1 MRIACADNFGTIMK
15 INRKLRIQLFMQ
27 NSIFVVLFLSL
38 VGLVGY
44 LSHDFHVARDIT
56 QSSRNTLT
64 EGSVNVLKQMKGPL
78 SITVYASADDTYR
91 KGIVDFVSRYQRA
104 KPDITFKFVNP
115 AENPKQAQEAGV
127 RAEGEFVV
135 EYKSKSEHLLPPIV
149 EQDMTNLL
157 VRLSREK
164 SRNVMFLDGH
174 GERRLNGLK
183 NFDLGEFGKQLE
195 KKGFKLSNPDL
206 TLSPDVPANGAMLV
220 IASPQVDI
228 PEIEINKIKKYI
240 ADGGNLFWLIDQDA
254 MHGLM
259 PIAEQLGLQLTP
271 GIVVDPMAAQYGG
284 DYKMAFAVQYGDH
297 PITQSFSLRTLFPM
311 ARQIDANGQD
321 RGWTVSHLVDVAAT
335 GWLETSPI
343 EGTPKFDAKTDIG
356 GPINIAVALERK
368 IENKD
373 QRVVVV
379 GSGSFLANTF
389 IGNGGNLDL
398 GINMVNWLAGD
409 DNLITIQPK
418 PLKDTNI
425 TIPSDATNKLLAIAI
440 FFGFR
445 LGLPILLLIAGVVI
459 WLKRRKR

>member
-1 MRIACADNFGTIMK
+1 MK

-27 NSIFVVLFLSL
+27 NSIFVVLFLAL

-44 LSHDFHVARDIT
+44 LSHEFHGSRDIT

-64 EGSVNVLKQMKGPL
+64 EGSVNVLKQMKGPV
-78 SITVYASADDTYR
+78 SITVYASNDDSYR
-91 KGIVDFVSRYQRA
+91 KGIVDFVSRYQRV
-104 KPDITFKFVNP
+104 KPDIQFKFVNP
-115 AENPKQAQEAGV
+115 AENPKQAEEAGV

-220 IASPQVDI
+220 IASPQVDL
-228 PEIEINKIKKYI
+228 PEIEVNKIKKYI
-240 ADGGNLFWLIDQDA
+240 AEGGNLFWLIDQDS

-297 PITQSFSLRTLFPM
+297 PITQGFGLRTLFPL
-311 ARQIDANGQD
+311 ARQIDSNGQD
-321 RGWTVSHLVDVAAT
+321 RGWTVSHLVDVSAT

-343 EGTPKFDAKTDIG
+343 EGTPKFDAKTDVG

-379 GSGSFLANTF
+379 GSGGFLANTF
-389 IGNGGNLDL
+389 LGNGGNLDL
-398 GINMVNWLAGD
+398 GVNMINWLAGD
-409 DNLITIQPK
+409 DNLITIQPR
-418 PLKDTNI
+418 PLKDVNI
-425 TIPSDATNKLLAIAI
+425 TIPPSDKILAILI

-445 LGLPILLLIAGVVI
+445 LGLPVILLVTGIVI

>member
-1 MRIACADNFGTIMK
+1 MK

-27 NSIFVVLFLSL
+27 NSIFVVLFLAL

-44 LSHDFHVARDIT
+44 LSYEFHGSRDIT
-56 QSSRNTLT
+56 QSARNTLT
-64 EGSVNVLKQMKGPL
+64 EGSVNVLKQMKGPV
-78 SITVYASADDTYR
+78 SITVYASNDDTYR
-91 KGIVDFVSRYQRA
+91 KGIVDFVTRYQRA
-104 KPDITFKFVNP
+104 KRDIQFKFVNP

-183 NFDLGEFGKQLE
+183 NFDLGDFGKQLE

-228 PEIEINKIKKYI
+228 PEIEVNKIKKYI
-240 ADGGNLFWLIDQDA
+240 AEGGNLFWLIDQDS

-284 DYKMAFAVQYGDH
+284 DYKMAFGVQYGDH
-297 PITQSFSLRTLFPM
+297 PITQGFGLRTLFPM
-311 ARQIDANGQD
+311 ARQIDSNGQD
-321 RGWTVSHLVDVAAT
+321 RGWTVSHLVDVSAT

-343 EGTPKFDAKTDIG
+343 EGTPKFDAKTDVG

-379 GSGSFLANTF
+379 GSGGFLANTF
-389 IGNGGNLDL
+389 LGNGGNLDL
-398 GINMVNWLAGD
+398 GVNMINWLAGD
-409 DNLITIQPK
+409 DNLITIQPR
-418 PLKDTNI
+418 PLKDVNI
-425 TIPSDATNKLLAIAI
+425 TIPPGDKILAILI

-445 LGLPILLLIAGVVI
+445 LGLPIVLLITGVVI

>member
-1 MRIACADNFGTIMK
+1 MK

-27 NSIFVVLFLSL
+27 NSIFAFLFLSL
-38 VGLVGY
+38 IGLLGY
-44 LSHDFHVARDIT
+44 LSYDFHAARDIT
-56 QSSRNTLT
+56 QSTRNTLT
-64 EGSVNVLKQMKGPL
+64 EGSVNVLKQMQGPV
-78 SITVYASADDTYR
+78 SVTVYASADDSFR
-91 KGIVDFVSRYQRA
+91 KTIVDFISRYQRA
-104 KPDITFKFVNP
+104 KRDISFKFVNP
-115 AENPKQAQEAGV
+115 AENPKQAQDAGI

-135 EYKSKSEHLLPPIV
+135 EYKNKSEHLLPPII

-183 NFDLGEFGKQLE
+183 NHDLGEFGKQLE

-206 TLSPDVPANGAMLV
+206 TLAPDVPANGAMLV

-228 PEIEINKIKKYI
+228 PELEINKIKKYV
-240 ADGGNLFWLIDQDA
+240 AEGGNLLWLIDQEPL
-254 MHGLM
+254 HGLM

-271 GIVVDPMAAQYGG
+271 GVVVDPQAAQYGG
-284 DYKMAFAVQYGDH
+284 DYKMAFAVQYGEH
-297 PITQSFSLRTLFPM
+297 AITQNFSLRTLFPL
-311 ARQIDANGQD
+311 ARQIDSNGQD
-321 RGWTVSHLVDVAAT
+321 RGWTISHLVDVAAS
-335 GWLETSPI
+335 GWLETGSL
-343 EGTPKFDAKTDIG
+343 EGTPKFDAKADVG
-356 GPINIAVALERK
+356 GPINIAVAMERK
-368 IENKD
+368 LENKT

-379 GSGSFLANTF
+379 GSGGFLANTF
-389 IGNGGNLDL
+389 ITNGGNLDL

-418 PLKDTNI
+418 PLKDASVV
-425 TIPSDATNKLLAIAI
+425 IPATTAGKLTAMLI

-459 WLKRRKR
+459 WMKRRKR

>member
-1 MRIACADNFGTIMK
+1 MK

-38 VGLVGY
+38 IGLIGY
-44 LSHDFHVARDIT
+44 LSYEFHAARDIT
-56 QSSRNTLT
+56 QSTRNTLT
-64 EGSVNVLKQMKGPL
+64 EGSVNVLNQMKGPVN
-78 SITVYASADDTYR
+78 ITVYASADDSYR

-104 KPDITFKFVNP
+104 KRDITFKFVNP
-115 AENPKQAQEAGV
+115 AEQPKQAQEAGV
-127 RAEGEFVV
+127 SAEGEFVV
-135 EYKSKSEHLLPPIV
+135 EYKNKSEHLLPPIV
-149 EQDMTNLL
+149 EQDMTNLM

-183 NFDLGEFGKQLE
+183 NHDLGEFGKQLE

-206 TLSPDVPANGAMLV
+206 TLSPEVPANGAMLV
-220 IASPQVDI
+220 IASPQLDI
-228 PEIEINKIKKYI
+228 PELEINKIKKYV
-240 ADGGNLFWLIDQDA
+240 ANGGNLLWLIDQEP

-259 PIAEQLGLQLTP
+259 PVAELLGLQLTP
-271 GIVVDPMAAQYGG
+271 GVVVDPVAAQYGG
-284 DYKMAFAVQYGDH
+284 DYKMAFAVQYGEH
-297 PITQSFSLRTLFPM
+297 AITKSFSLRTLFPL
-311 ARQIDANGQD
+311 ARQIDSNGQD

-335 GWLETSPI
+335 GWLETSKLD
-343 EGTPKFDAKTDIG
+343 GKPKFDDKTDIG

-368 IENKD
+368 LENKN

-409 DNLITIQPK
+409 DSLITIQPK
-418 PLKDTNI
+418 PLKDVNI
-425 TIPSDATNKLLAIAI
+425 IIPSDAKNKVLALLVFI
-440 FFGFR
+440 GFR
-445 LGLPILLLIAGVVI
+445 LGLPIVLLITGVVI

>member
-1 MRIACADNFGTIMK
+1 MK

-38 VGLVGY
+38 IGLMGY
-44 LSHDFHVARDIT
+44 LSYEFHAARDVT
-56 QSSRNTLT
+56 QSTRNTLT
-64 EGSVNVLKQMKGPL
+64 EGSINVLKQMQGPVN
-78 SITVYASADDTYR
+78 ITVYASADDSYR
-91 KGIVDFVSRYQRA
+91 KGIVDFVSRYQRV
-104 KPDITFKFVNP
+104 KRDITFKFVNP
-115 AENPKQAQEAGV
+115 AEQPKQAQEAGIS
-127 RAEGEFVV
+127 AEGEFVV

-149 EQDMTNLL
+149 EQDMTNLM

-183 NFDLGEFGKQLE
+183 NHDLGDFGRQLE

-220 IASPQVDI
+220 IASPQLDI
-228 PEIEINKIKKYI
+228 PELEINKIRKYV
-240 ADGGNLFWLIDQDA
+240 ANGGNLLWLIDQES

-259 PIAEQLGLQLTP
+259 PVAELLGLQLTP

-284 DYKMAFAVQYGDH
+284 DYKMAFAVQYGEH
-297 PITQSFSLRTLFPM
+297 AITKSFSLRTLFPL
-311 ARQIDANGQD
+311 ARQIDAIGQD

-335 GWLETSPI
+335 GWLETGKL
-343 EGTPKFDAKTDIG
+343 EGNPKFDAKTDIG

-368 IENKD
+368 LENKN

-379 GSGSFLANTF
+379 GSGGFLANTF

-409 DNLITIQPK
+409 DSLITIQPK
-418 PLKDTNI
+418 PLKDVNI
-425 TIPSDATNKLLAIAI
+425 
-440 FFGFR
+440 
-445 LGLPILLLIAGVVI
+445 
-459 WLKRRKR
+459 

>member
-1 MRIACADNFGTIMK
+1 MK
-15 INRKLRIQLFMQ
+15 INRKLRFQLFMQ
-27 NSIFVVLFLSL
+27 NSIFVALFLAL

-44 LSHDFHVARDIT
+44 LSHEFHVARDIT

-64 EGSVNVLKQMKGPL
+64 EGSVNVLKQMKGPVNI
-78 SITVYASADDTYR
+78 SVYASNDDAYR

-127 RAEGEFVV
+127 RAEGEFIV
-135 EYKSKSEHLLPPIV
+135 EYKSKNEHLLPPIV

-206 TLSPDVPANGAMLV
+206 TLSPDVPSNGAMLV

-228 PEIEINKIKKYI
+228 PEIEVNKIKKYI

-254 MHGLM
+254 MHNLG

-297 PITQSFSLRTLFPM
+297 PITQSFSLRTLFPL
-311 ARQIDANGQD
+311 ARQIDSNGQD

-356 GPINIAVALERK
+356 GPINIAIALERK

-389 IGNGGNLDL
+389 VGNGGNLDL

-409 DNLITIQPK
+409 DNLITIQPR
-418 PLKDTNI
+418 PLKDVNI
-425 TIPSDATNKLLAIAI
+425 TIPSDPTSKLTAIAI

-445 LGLPILLLIAGVVI
+445 LGLPIILLITGVVI

>member
-1 MRIACADNFGTIMK
+1 MK

-38 VGLVGY
+38 IGLVGY
-44 LSHDFHVARDIT
+44 LSYEFHVARDIT
-56 QSSRNTLT
+56 QSTRNTLT
-64 EGSVNVLKQMKGPL
+64 EGSRNVLKQMQGPVNIL
-78 SITVYASADDTYR
+78 VYASADDSYR
-91 KGIVDFVSRYQRA
+91 KAIVDFVSRYQRA
-104 KPDITFKFVNP
+104 KHDIAFKFINP

-157 VRLSREK
+157 VRLSRAK

-174 GERRLNGLK
+174 GERSLIGLK
-183 NFDLGEFGKQLE
+183 NHDLGEFGKQLE

-220 IASPQVDI
+220 IASPQLDI
-228 PEIEINKIKKYI
+228 PELEIKKISKYV
-240 ADGGNLFWLIDQDA
+240 ADGGNLLWLIDQDS
-254 MHGLM
+254 MHGLA
-259 PIAEQLGLQLTP
+259 PIAELLGLQLTP
-271 GIVVDPMAAQYGG
+271 GVVVDPAAAQYGG
-284 DYKMAFAVQYGDH
+284 DFKLAFSVQYGEH
-297 PITQSFSLRTLFPM
+297 AITQSFSLRTLFPL
-311 ARQIDANGQD
+311 ARQIDSSAQD

-335 GWLETSPI
+335 GWLETSKL
-343 EGTPKFDAKTDIG
+343 EGNPKFDAKSDIG
-356 GPINIAVALERK
+356 GPINIAVAMERK
-368 IENKD
+368 GENKT

-379 GSGSFLANTF
+379 GSGAFLANTF
-389 IGNGGNLDL
+389 ITNGGNLDL

-418 PLKDTNI
+418 PLKDATVV
-425 TIPSDATNKLLAIAI
+425 IPTTTSGKLTAMLV

-445 LGLPILLLIAGVVI
+445 LGLPIVLLVVGVVI